1 MTMAKR
7 FYTILI
13 LPDATRPPLK
23 FHISRFT
30 LIGITVGLSSL
41 FLCVFVFIL
50 QYINMNANMLELKRL
65 RKEVAHFSS
74 LGEKMQE
81 MQREMTRLQ
90 EFDKKIRTLA
100 QLQPSGLE
108 EPVIGEGGGE
118 GLEKRNLAESM
129 RLEKEQLMARME
141 QEITALEGAAK
152 HQESSFSELK
162 HFLENKRTLLSC
174 TPAIWPV
181 RGWLT
186 GTFGYRRSPFTGQK
200 QLHEGLDIAASP
212 MTSIIAPADGT
223 AIYSGFMPG
232 WGNVLILNHG
242 YGCRTFFAHSARNL
256 VSPGKNVKR
265 GQVIAYVGNT
275 GQSTGP
281 HLHYE
286 VHINGVPRD
295 PLKYI
300 ID

>member
-1 MTMAKR
+1 MAKR

-23 FHISRFT
+23 FHIGRFT
-30 LIGITVGLSSL
+30 LIGIAAGLSGL
-41 FLCVFVFIL
+41 FLCIFVFIL
-50 QYINMNANMLELKRL
+50 QYINMNANMLELNRL
-65 RKEVAHFSS
+65 RKEVAHLS
-74 LGEKMQE
+74 LVGEKMQE
-81 MQREMTRLQ
+81 MQREMARLQ
-90 EFDKKIRTLA
+90 VFDRKIRTLA

-108 EPVIGEGGGE
+108 ETVIGAGGGE
-118 GLEKRNLAESM
+118 QMEKPNLAESM

-162 HFLENKRTLLSC
+162 HFLENKRTHLSC

-186 GTFGYRRSPFTGQK
+186 GTFGYRLSPFTGQK

-223 AIYSGFMPG
+223 VFYSGFMPG

-242 YGCRTFFAHSARNL
+242 YGCRTFFAHNARNL
-256 VSPGKNVKR
+256 VSSGKNVKR
-265 GQVIAYVGNT
+265 GEVIAYVGNT

>member
-1 MTMAKR
+1 MAKR
-7 FYTILI
+7 SYTILI
-13 LPDATRPPLK
+13 LPDATRSPLK
-23 FHISRFT
+23 LHISRLT
-30 LIGITVGLSSL
+30 LIGITAGLSGV
-41 FLCVFVFIL
+41 FLCIFVFIL

-65 RKEVAHFSS
+65 RKEITHLSS

-100 QLQPSGLE
+100 QLEPPSGLE
-108 EPVIGEGGGE
+108 EPVIGQGGG
-118 GLEKRNLAESM
+118 GQLEMPNLAESM

-152 HQESSFSELK
+152 NQESSFSELK
-162 HFLENKRTLLSC
+162 HFLENKRTLLSS

-186 GTFGYRRSPFTGQK
+186 GAFGYRRSPFTGQK

-212 MTSIIAPADGT
+212 MTPIIAPADGM
-223 AIYSGFMPG
+223 AVYSGFMPG
-232 WGNVLILNHG
+232 WGNIIILNHG
-242 YGCRTFFAHSARNL
+242 YGCRTFFAHNSRNL

-281 HLHYE
+281 HVHYE
-286 VHINGVPRD
+286 VHVNGVPRD